1 MTMKTY
7 KVTANYIVY
16 LEHVIMA
23 KDEDEAFKIAQELDG
38 GEFRQVSEDD
48 WRIDDVEEIEQ

>member
-1 MTMKTY
+1 MTIKAY

-23 KDEDEAFKIAQELDG
+23 KDEDEAFKIAQDLDG
-38 GEFRQVSEDD
+38 GEFRQVSQDD
-48 WRIDDVEEIEQ
+48 WCIDDVKEIKQ